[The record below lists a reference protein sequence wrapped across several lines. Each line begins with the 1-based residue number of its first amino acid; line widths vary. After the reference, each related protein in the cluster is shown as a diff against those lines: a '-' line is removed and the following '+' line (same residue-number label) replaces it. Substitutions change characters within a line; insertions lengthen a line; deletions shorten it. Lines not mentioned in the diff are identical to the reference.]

1 MHYSDVC
8 EYEINML
15 ITNVFVYFSSR
26 HNFLFRMNK
35 TYFINTE
42 DDYRKNV
49 DGESKYQLSLLGV
62 GSF

>member
-1 MHYSDVC
+1 MYLFILVHK
-8 EYEINML
+8 
-15 ITNVFVYFSSR
+15 R

-62 GSF
+62 GTYL